1 MDSRPLRSLLER
13 LRRTAGTPGDGL
25 SDAELLRRFV
35 GRRDEAAFELL
46 VWRHGPM
53 VLGVCRR
60 VLRNPADA
68 EDAFQATFLALA
80 GKAGGIARGGA
91 VGPWLCRVALRAA
104 LRARTTA
111 AKRVTQTLPADLPSP
126 EVGGPAERD
135 WQPIL
140 DEEINRLPERYRRPV
155 VLCHLQGCTLA
166 EAARQLG
173 CPRGTVAVRLV
184 RARQRLR
191 VRLTRRGVALAATLS
206 GALVSESA
214 VSAALVKATVRAALG
229 YALRGAAGALSPSV
243 LTITEGVLRAMLL
256 SKIKFVAA
264 VLLATALAGAGAA
277 WVVTYRADAG
287 EPPTA
292 GSGARAAAP
301 QADGPPASRNVPDRR
316 ADEERAAA
324 DRRREELKRRLERAM
339 ELLPDAEA
347 VLAKREEEWLNELID
362 ARLKVMD
369 LRQEL
374 TAKERELNALGS
386 MTDPMADDRLRSL
399 VADRDRA
406 AQRLDKARETVD
418 RESNPLVQRMAD
430 ELKDLGA
437 RVDSRRKELEKEAA
451 EVRAHRDEGFARL
464 RPLRRELI
472 VAEEK
477 LLALQRRQER
487 QREEARRELEDR
499 AARVRQLRQALDDAE
514 SAPPPAGRP
523 AADVERKLDQVL
535 RELSELRRALRPPE
549 EKRPEEP

>member
-13 LRRTAGTPGDGL
+13 LRRTAGTQGDGL

-35 GRRDEAAFELL
+35 SRHDEAAFELL

-60 VLRNPADA
+60 VLRNQADA

-80 GKAGGIARGGA
+80 RKAGDISRGGA

-111 AKRVTQTLPADLPSP
+111 AKRAAQTLPADLPSR
-126 EVGGPAERD
+126 EIGGPAERD

-191 VRLTRRGVALAATLS
+191 ARLTRRGVALAAAPS
-206 GALVSESA
+206 GALASESA

-243 LTITEGVLRAMLL
+243 LTLTEGVLRAMLL

-264 VLLATALAGAGAA
+264 VLLATALASAGAA

-287 EPPTA
+287 EPPPA
-292 GSGARAAAP
+292 GTGARPAP
-301 QADGPPASRNVPDRR
+301 VPADGPPTSRSAPDRR
-316 ADEERAAA
+316 ADDERAAV
-324 DRRREELKRRLERAM
+324 DRRRAELEKRLERAVRSLD
-339 ELLPDAEA
+339 EHEDR
-347 VLAKREEEWLNELID
+347 LAKQERTWLEELIE

-369 LRQEL
+369 LREEL
-374 TAKERELNALGS
+374 KAKERDLNALGS
-386 MTDPMADDRLRSL
+386 VADPMADDRMRTLL
-399 VADRDRA
+399 ADRDRA
-406 AQRLDKARETVD
+406 AQRLHSAKAAVAKENDPVVLRFT
-418 RESNPLVQRMAD
+418 D
-430 ELKDLGA
+430 ELKELGA
-437 RVDSRRKELEKEAA
+437 RVESRKQELEKEAA
-451 EVRAHRDEGFARL
+451 EKKKWRDEELARL

-487 QREEARRELEDR
+487 QREEVRRDLEEQAR
-499 AARVRQLRQALDDAE
+499 RVRQWRQTLEDTE
-514 SAPPPAGRP
+514 PSLPPASRP

-535 RELSELRRALRPPE
+535 RELSELRRALRSAE
-549 EKRPEEP
+549 VKRPEEP